1 MIMKGHEDA
10 TQEGV
15 GIFEQ
20 EQWRALALNAAAW
33 GLQPSEQLQVH
44 MDCLNAVGEIVSIE
58 DVDDMG
64 GSVRTCTCRFYL

>member
-1 MIMKGHEDA
+1 MKGQQDSEQE
-10 TQEGV
+10 QEGV

-20 EQWRALALNAAAW
+20 EQWRALALDAAPWALR
-33 GLQPSEQLQVH
+33 GHEQLQVH

-64 GSVRTCTCRFYL
+64 GSVRRHSLS